1 MISWHNAPE
10 YSHKGYIYRPEV
22 EHEDEE
28 GIRKATHRFV
38 SRVDVHDVMEC
49 HDHSPYS
56 WMTFEQAKKFINK
69 MVKVRA

>member
-10 YSHKGYIYRPEV
+10 YSYKGYIYKQEI

-38 SRVDVHDVMEC
+38 NRVNPLDVMQCGE
-49 HDHSPYS
+49 HTPYR
-56 WMTFEQAKKFINK
+56 WMTFEQAKQFINK
-69 MVKVRA
+69 MIRVRS

>member
-28 GIRKATHRFV
+28 GIRKAIHRFV
-38 SRVDVHDVMEC
+38 NRVDPIDVIEC
-49 HDHSPYS
+49 WEHSPYS
-56 WMTFEQAKKFINK
+56 WMTLEQAKEFINK
-69 MVKVRA
+69 MIKVRS